1 MSQLKIFLVEDDPC
15 YGELL
20 KYHLSLN
27 PDYNVSLF
35 NNGASLLQHL
45 YLKPDVICIDYGLP
59 DIKGDLLLSK
69 IHLVNKSIPV
79 VVISGQ
85 EEISVALKLLQNGA
99 SEYIIKDEH
108 TKHLLWNAILKIKQN
123 THLKEEVEIL
133 RDQLVQ
139 RYSFEKTIIGQSD
152 SLKNI
157 FSLLEKAAGNNI
169 NVCIT
174 GETGTGKEIVAKA
187 IHFNSNRKKKPFVTV
202 NMAAIPQE
210 LLESELFGHEKGSFT
225 GAQARRIGKFEEAQG
240 GTIFLDE
247 IAELDFNLQAKL
259 LRVLQEREVTRVGGN
274 ESVKLDVRVITAT
287 HQNLPQLVQKKT
299 FREDLYYRLL
309 GLPITLPPLR
319 ERGSD
324 ILILAKHFINEFSTS
339 NKLKSPQ
346 LSEGAKEKLMR
357 YNFPGNV
364 RELKA
369 MVDLACVISDGHI
382 IEPSDI
388 TYPSVGISQELTAV
402 EKTMEEYNWDIITTF
417 LKKYNNNV
425 MTVAKKLGIGKST
438 IYNLIKKN
446 ELQLQVN

>member
-35 NNGASLLQHL
+35 NNGASLLQNL

-287 HQNLPQLVQKKT
+287 HQNLPKLVQKKT

>member
-1 MSQLKIFLVEDDPC
+1 MSQLKIFLVEDDPW

-35 NNGASLLQHL
+35 KNGTTLLQNL
-45 YLKPDVICIDYGLP
+45 YIKPDVICIDYGLP

-79 VVISGQ
+79 VIISGQ

-99 SEYIIKDEH
+99 SEYIIKDEN
-108 TKHLLWNAILKIKQN
+108 TKHLLWNAILKIKEN
-123 THLKEEVEIL
+123 THLKAEVEIL
-133 RDQLVQ
+133 REQLVQ
-139 RYSFEKTIIGQSD
+139 RYSFEKTIIGQSE
-152 SLKNI
+152 SLKKI

-169 NVCIT
+169 NVSIT
-174 GETGTGKEIVAKA
+174 GETGTGKEVVAKA
-187 IHFNSNRKKKPFVTV
+187 IHFNSARKKKPFVTV
-202 NMAAIPQE
+202 NMAAIPKE
-210 LLESELFGHEKGSFT
+210 LMESELFGHEKGSFT
-225 GAQARRIGKFEEAQG
+225 GAQTRRIGKFEEAQG

-259 LRVLQEREVTRVGGN
+259 LRVLQEREITRVGGN
-274 ESVKLDVRVITAT
+274 ESVKLDVRIITAT
-287 HQNLPQLVQKKT
+287 HQNLALLVQQKM

-309 GLPITLPPLR
+309 GLPITLPALR
-319 ERGSD
+319 ERGTD
-324 ILILAKHFINEFSTS
+324 ILILAKHFIQEFSAS
-339 NKLKSPQ
+339 NRMKVPQ
-346 LSEGAKEKLMR
+346 LSEDAREKLMR

-369 MVDLACVISDGHI
+369 IVDLACVMSDGQI
-382 IEPSDI
+382 IESSDI
-388 TYPSVGISQELTAV
+388 TYPSVGITQELTAV
-402 EKTMEEYNWDIITTF
+402 EKTMEEYNWDVIMTF

-425 MTVAKKLGIGKST
+425 MMVAKKLGIGKST

>member
-1 MSQLKIFLVEDDPC
+1 MSQLKIFLVEDDPW

-35 NNGASLLQHL
+35 KNGATLLQNL
-45 YLKPDVICIDYGLP
+45 YIKPDVICIDYGLP

-79 VVISGQ
+79 VIISGQ

-99 SEYIIKDEH
+99 SEYIIKDEN
-108 TKHLLWNAILKIKQN
+108 TKHLLWNAILKIKEN
-123 THLKEEVEIL
+123 THLKAEVEIL
-133 RDQLVQ
+133 REQLVQ
-139 RYSFEKTIIGQSD
+139 RYSFEKTIIGQSE
-152 SLKNI
+152 SLKKI

-169 NVCIT
+169 NVSIT
-174 GETGTGKEIVAKA
+174 GETGTGKEVVAKA
-187 IHFNSNRKKKPFVTV
+187 IHFNSARKKKPFVTV
-202 NMAAIPQE
+202 NMAAIPKE
-210 LLESELFGHEKGSFT
+210 LMESELFGHEKGSFT
-225 GAQARRIGKFEEAQG
+225 GAQTRRIGKFEEAQG

-259 LRVLQEREVTRVGGN
+259 LRVLQEREITRVGGN
-274 ESVKLDVRVITAT
+274 ESVKLDVRIITAT
-287 HQNLPQLVQKKT
+287 HQNLALLVQQKM

-309 GLPITLPPLR
+309 GLPITLPALR
-319 ERGSD
+319 ERGAD
-324 ILILAKHFINEFSTS
+324 ILILAKHFIQEFSAS
-339 NKLKSPQ
+339 NRMKVPQ
-346 LSEGAKEKLMR
+346 LSEDAREKLMR

-369 MVDLACVISDGHI
+369 IVDLACVMSDGQI
-382 IEPSDI
+382 IESSDI
-388 TYPSVGISQELTAV
+388 TYPSVGITQELTAV
-402 EKTMEEYNWDIITTF
+402 EKTMEEYNWDVIMTF

-425 MTVAKKLGIGKST
+425 MMVAKKLGIGKST

-446 ELQLQVN
+446 ELQLQIN

>member
-1 MSQLKIFLVEDDPC
+1 MSQLKIFLVEDDPW

-35 NNGASLLQHL
+35 KNGATLLQNL
-45 YLKPDVICIDYGLP
+45 YIKPDVICIDYGLP

-79 VVISGQ
+79 VIISGQ

-99 SEYIIKDEH
+99 SEYIIKDEN
-108 TKHLLWNAILKIKQN
+108 TKHLLWNAILKIKEN
-123 THLKEEVEIL
+123 THLKAEVEIL
-133 RDQLVQ
+133 REQLVQ
-139 RYSFEKTIIGQSD
+139 RYSFEKTIIGQSE
-152 SLKNI
+152 SLKKN

-169 NVCIT
+169 NVSIT
-174 GETGTGKEIVAKA
+174 GETGTGKEVVAKA
-187 IHFNSNRKKKPFVTV
+187 IHFNSARKKKPFVTV
-202 NMAAIPQE
+202 NMAAIPKE
-210 LLESELFGHEKGSFT
+210 LMESELFGHEKGSFT
-225 GAQARRIGKFEEAQG
+225 GAQTRRIGKFEEAQG

-259 LRVLQEREVTRVGGN
+259 LRVLQEREITRVGGN
-274 ESVKLDVRVITAT
+274 ESVKLDVRIITAT
-287 HQNLPQLVQKKT
+287 HQNLALLVQQKM

-309 GLPITLPPLR
+309 GLPIALPALR
-319 ERGSD
+319 ERGTD
-324 ILILAKHFINEFSTS
+324 ILILAKHFIQEFSAS
-339 NKLKSPQ
+339 NRMKVPQ
-346 LSEGAKEKLMR
+346 LSEDAREKLMR

-369 MVDLACVISDGHI
+369 IVDLACVMSDGQI
-382 IEPSDI
+382 IESSDI
-388 TYPSVGISQELTAV
+388 TYPSVGITQELTAV
-402 EKTMEEYNWDIITTF
+402 EKTMEEYNWDVIMTF

-425 MTVAKKLGIGKST
+425 MMVAKKLGIGKST

>member
-35 NNGASLLQHL
+35 NNGASLLQNL

>member
-1 MSQLKIFLVEDDPC
+1 MSQLKIFLVEDDPW

-35 NNGASLLQHL
+35 KNGATLLQNL
-45 YLKPDVICIDYGLP
+45 YIKPDVICIDYGLP

-79 VVISGQ
+79 VIISGQ

-99 SEYIIKDEH
+99 SEYIIKDEN
-108 TKHLLWNAILKIKQN
+108 TKHLLWNAILKIKEN
-123 THLKEEVEIL
+123 THLKAEVEIL
-133 RDQLVQ
+133 REQLVQ
-139 RYSFEKTIIGQSD
+139 RYSFEKTIIGQSE
-152 SLKNI
+152 SLKKI

-169 NVCIT
+169 NVSIT
-174 GETGTGKEIVAKA
+174 GETGTGKEVVAKA
-187 IHFNSNRKKKPFVTV
+187 IHFNSARKKKPFVTV
-202 NMAAIPQE
+202 NMAAIPKE
-210 LLESELFGHEKGSFT
+210 LMESELFGHEKGSFT
-225 GAQARRIGKFEEAQG
+225 GAQTRRIGKFEEAQG

-259 LRVLQEREVTRVGGN
+259 LRVLQEREITRVGGN
-274 ESVKLDVRVITAT
+274 ESVKLDVRIITAT
-287 HQNLPQLVQKKT
+287 HQNLALLVQQKM

-309 GLPITLPPLR
+309 GLPITLPALR
-319 ERGSD
+319 ERGAD
-324 ILILAKHFINEFSTS
+324 ILILAKHFIQEFSAS
-339 NKLKSPQ
+339 NRMKVPQ
-346 LSEGAKEKLMR
+346 LSENAREKLMR

-369 MVDLACVISDGHI
+369 IVDLACVMSDGQI
-382 IEPSDI
+382 IESSDI
-388 TYPSVGISQELTAV
+388 TYPSVGITQELTAV
-402 EKTMEEYNWDIITTF
+402 EKTMEEYNWDVIMTF

-425 MTVAKKLGIGKST
+425 MMVAKKLGIGKST

-446 ELQLQVN
+446 ELQLQIN

>member
-1 MSQLKIFLVEDDPC
+1 MSQLKIFLVEDDPW

-35 NNGASLLQHL
+35 KNGTTLLQNL
-45 YLKPDVICIDYGLP
+45 YIKPDVICIDYGLP

-79 VVISGQ
+79 VIISGQ

-99 SEYIIKDEH
+99 SEYIIKDEN
-108 TKHLLWNAILKIKQN
+108 TKHLLWNAILKIKEN
-123 THLKEEVEIL
+123 THLKAEVEIL
-133 RDQLVQ
+133 REQLVQ
-139 RYSFEKTIIGQSD
+139 RYSFEKTIIGQSE
-152 SLKNI
+152 SLKKI

-169 NVCIT
+169 NVSIT
-174 GETGTGKEIVAKA
+174 GETGTGKEVVAKA
-187 IHFNSNRKKKPFVTV
+187 IHFNSARKKKPFVTV
-202 NMAAIPQE
+202 NMAAIPKE
-210 LLESELFGHEKGSFT
+210 LMESELFGHEKGSFT
-225 GAQARRIGKFEEAQG
+225 GAQTRRIGKFEEAQG

-259 LRVLQEREVTRVGGN
+259 LRVLQEREITRVGGN
-274 ESVKLDVRVITAT
+274 ESVKLDVRIITAT
-287 HQNLPQLVQKKT
+287 HQNLALLVQQKM

-309 GLPITLPPLR
+309 GLPITLPALR
-319 ERGSD
+319 ERGTD
-324 ILILAKHFINEFSTS
+324 ILILAKHFIQEFSAS
-339 NKLKSPQ
+339 NRMKVPQ
-346 LSEGAKEKLMR
+346 LSEDAREKLMR

-369 MVDLACVISDGHI
+369 IVDLACVMSDGQI
-382 IEPSDI
+382 IESSDI
-388 TYPSVGISQELTAV
+388 TYPSVGITQELTAV
-402 EKTMEEYNWDIITTF
+402 EKTMEEYNWDVIMTF

-425 MTVAKKLGIGKST
+425 MMVAKKLGIGKST

-446 ELQLQVN
+446 DLQLQIN

>member
-1 MSQLKIFLVEDDPC
+1 MTQLKIFLVEDDPW

-35 NNGASLLQHL
+35 NKGTDLLQSLH
-45 YLKPDVICIDYGLP
+45 LKPDVVCIDFGLP
-59 DIKGDLLLSK
+59 DMKGDLLLSK
-69 IHLVNKSIPV
+69 IHLVNKAIPV
-79 VVISGQ
+79 IVISSQ
-85 EEISVALKLLQNGA
+85 EQISVALGLLQNGA

-139 RYSFEKTIIGQSD
+139 RYSFEKTIIGQSN
-152 SLKNI
+152 SLKKI

-174 GETGTGKEIVAKA
+174 GETGTGKEVVAKA

-210 LLESELFGHEKGSFT
+210 LMESELFGHEKGSFT

-324 ILILAKHFINEFSTS
+324 ILILAKHFIHEFSTS

-369 MVDLACVISDGHI
+369 IVDLACVISDGHI
-382 IEPSDI
+382 IESSDI

-446 ELQLQVN
+446 ELELQVN

>member
-1 MSQLKIFLVEDDPC
+1 MSQLKIFLVEDDPW

-35 NNGASLLQHL
+35 NNGATLLQNL

-108 TKHLLWNAILKIKQN
+108 TKHLLWNAILKIKEN
-123 THLKEEVEIL
+123 THLKEEVEVL
-133 RDQLVQ
+133 REQLVQ
-139 RYSFEKTIIGQSD
+139 RYSFEKTIIGQSE
-152 SLKNI
+152 SLKKI

-169 NVCIT
+169 NVSIT
-174 GETGTGKEIVAKA
+174 GETGTGKEVVAKA
-187 IHFNSNRKKKPFVTV
+187 IHFNSGRKNKPFVTV
-202 NMAAIPQE
+202 NMAAVPTE
-210 LLESELFGHEKGSFT
+210 LMESELFGHEKGSFT

-240 GTIFLDE
+240 STIFLDE

-259 LRVLQEREVTRVGGN
+259 LRVLQEREITRVGGN

-287 HQNLPQLVQKKT
+287 HQNLALLVQQKM

-309 GLPITLPPLR
+309 GLPITLPALR
-319 ERGSD
+319 ERGTD
-324 ILILAKHFINEFSTS
+324 ILILAKHFIQEFAAS
-339 NKLKSPQ
+339 NKMKLPQ
-346 LSEGAKEKLMR
+346 LSEDAKEKLMR

-369 MVDLACVISDGHI
+369 IVDLACVMSDGQI
-382 IEPSDI
+382 IKSSDI
-388 TYPSVGISQELTAV
+388 TYPSMGFTQEITAV
-402 EKTMEEYNWDIITTF
+402 EKTMEEYNWDVIMTF

>member
-59 DIKGDLLLSK
+59 DIKGDLLLSR

-210 LLESELFGHEKGSFT
+210 LMESELFGHEKGSFT

>member
-1 MSQLKIFLVEDDPC
+1 MSQLKIFLVEDDPW

-35 NNGASLLQHL
+35 KNGATLLQNL
-45 YLKPDVICIDYGLP
+45 YIKPDVICIDYGLP

-79 VVISGQ
+79 VIISGQ

-99 SEYIIKDEH
+99 SEYIIKDEN
-108 TKHLLWNAILKIKQN
+108 TKHLLWNAILKIKEN
-123 THLKEEVEIL
+123 THLKAEVEIL
-133 RDQLVQ
+133 REQLVQ
-139 RYSFEKTIIGQSD
+139 RYSFEKTIIGQSE
-152 SLKNI
+152 SLKKI

-169 NVCIT
+169 NVSIT
-174 GETGTGKEIVAKA
+174 GETGTGKEVVAKA
-187 IHFNSNRKKKPFVTV
+187 IHFNSARKKKPFVTV
-202 NMAAIPQE
+202 NMAAIPKE
-210 LLESELFGHEKGSFT
+210 LMESELFGHEKGSFT
-225 GAQARRIGKFEEAQG
+225 GAQTRRIGKFEEAQG

-259 LRVLQEREVTRVGGN
+259 LRVLQEREITRVGGN
-274 ESVKLDVRVITAT
+274 ESVKLDVRIITAT
-287 HQNLPQLVQKKT
+287 HQNLELLVQQKM

-309 GLPITLPPLR
+309 GLPITLPALR
-319 ERGSD
+319 ERGAD
-324 ILILAKHFINEFSTS
+324 ILILAKHFIQEFSAS
-339 NKLKSPQ
+339 NRMKVPQ
-346 LSEGAKEKLMR
+346 LSEDAREKLMR

-369 MVDLACVISDGHI
+369 IVDLACVMSDGQI
-382 IEPSDI
+382 IESSDI
-388 TYPSVGISQELTAV
+388 TYPSVGITQELTAV
-402 EKTMEEYNWDIITTF
+402 EKTMEEYNWDVIMTF

-425 MTVAKKLGIGKST
+425 MMVAKKLGIGKST

-446 ELQLQVN
+446 ELQLQIN

>member
-1 MSQLKIFLVEDDPC
+1 MSQLKIFLVEDDPW

-35 NNGASLLQHL
+35 KNGATLLQNL
-45 YLKPDVICIDYGLP
+45 YIKPDVICIDYGLP

-79 VVISGQ
+79 VIISGQ

-99 SEYIIKDEH
+99 SEYIIKDEN
-108 TKHLLWNAILKIKQN
+108 TKHLLWNAILKIKEN
-123 THLKEEVEIL
+123 THLKAEVEIL
-133 RDQLVQ
+133 REQLVQ
-139 RYSFEKTIIGQSD
+139 RYSFEKTIIGQSE
-152 SLKNI
+152 SLKKI

-169 NVCIT
+169 NVSIT
-174 GETGTGKEIVAKA
+174 GETGTGKEVVAKA
-187 IHFNSNRKKKPFVTV
+187 IHFNSARKKKPFVTV
-202 NMAAIPQE
+202 NMAAIPKE
-210 LLESELFGHEKGSFT
+210 LMESELFGHEKGSFT
-225 GAQARRIGKFEEAQG
+225 GAQTRRIGKFEEAQG

-259 LRVLQEREVTRVGGN
+259 LRVLQEREITRVGGN
-274 ESVKLDVRVITAT
+274 ESVKLDVRIITAT
-287 HQNLPQLVQKKT
+287 HQNLALLVQQKM

-309 GLPITLPPLR
+309 GLPITLPALR
-319 ERGSD
+319 ERGTD
-324 ILILAKHFINEFSTS
+324 ILILAKHFIQEFSAS
-339 NKLKSPQ
+339 NRMKVPQ
-346 LSEGAKEKLMR
+346 LSEDAREKLMR

-369 MVDLACVISDGHI
+369 IVDLACVMSDGQI
-382 IEPSDI
+382 IESSDI
-388 TYPSVGISQELTAV
+388 TYPSVGITQELTAV
-402 EKTMEEYNWDIITTF
+402 EKTMEEYNWDVIMTF

-425 MTVAKKLGIGKST
+425 MMVAKKLGIGKST

-446 ELQLQVN
+446 ELQLQIN

>member
-59 DIKGDLLLSK
+59 DIKGDLLLSR

-287 HQNLPQLVQKKT
+287 HQNLPKLVQKKT